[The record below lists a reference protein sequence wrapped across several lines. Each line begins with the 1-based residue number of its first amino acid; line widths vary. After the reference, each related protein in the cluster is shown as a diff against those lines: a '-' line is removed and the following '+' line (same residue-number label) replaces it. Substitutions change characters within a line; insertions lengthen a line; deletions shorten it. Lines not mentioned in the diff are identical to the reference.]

1 MTRYVLASNNPGKV
15 REINRM
21 LSGTG
26 INVAPQ
32 SEFNVPAVAETGVT
46 FLENALIKARHAA
59 RHCRLPAIA
68 DDSGL
73 EVDALDGA
81 PGVYSARY
89 AGQDADDQANL
100 DKLLNDMA
108 HVPDNARRGRFQ
120 CIMVAMR
127 HAADPTPIVRQGTL
141 EGTILRHAVGEHGF
155 GYDPIFLAPAH
166 NRSCAELSAD
176 EKNAISHRGQA
187 LRALVAALIH
197 G

>member
-21 LSGTG
+21 LTGTG
-26 INVAPQ
+26 ITVVPQ
-32 SEFNVPAVAETGVT
+32 STFNVPAADETGIT

-59 RHCRLPAIA
+59 HHCQLPAIA

-73 EVDALDGA
+73 EVDALNGA

-89 AGQDADDQANL
+89 AGQGADDQANL

-108 HVPDNARRGRFQ
+108 TVPDGARRGRFH
-120 CIMVAMR
+120 CVMVAMR
-127 HAADPTPIVRQGTL
+127 HAADPTPLVRQGTL
-141 EGTILRHAVGEHGF
+141 DGVILRHAVGQQGF
-155 GYDPIFLAPAH
+155 GYDPIFLVPAH
-166 NRSCAELSAD
+166 NRSCAQLSAD

-187 LRALVAALIH
+187 LRALVAALTH

>member
-15 REINRM
+15 REINHM
-21 LSGTG
+21 LTGTG
-26 INVAPQ
+26 ITVVPQ
-32 SEFNVPAVAETGVT
+32 STFDVPAVDETGLT

-59 RHCRLPAIA
+59 HHCRLPAIA

-73 EVDALDGA
+73 EVDALNGA

-89 AGQDADDQANL
+89 AGQHADDQANL

-108 HVPDNARRGRFQ
+108 TVPDGERRGRFH
-120 CIMVAMR
+120 CVMVAMR
-127 HAADPTPIVRQGTL
+127 HAADPTPLVRQGTL
-141 EGTILRHAVGEHGF
+141 DGVILRHAIGRHGF
-155 GYDPIFLAPAH
+155 GYDPIFLVPSH
-166 NRSCAELSAD
+166 NRSCAQLSAD

-187 LRALVAALIH
+187 LRALVAALTH